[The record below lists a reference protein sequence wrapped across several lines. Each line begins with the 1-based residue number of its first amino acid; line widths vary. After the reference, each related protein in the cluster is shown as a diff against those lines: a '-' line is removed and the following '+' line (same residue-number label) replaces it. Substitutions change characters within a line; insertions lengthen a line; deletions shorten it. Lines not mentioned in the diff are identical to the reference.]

1 MVTDIGCTA
10 GGQKHMPGDSVCWD
24 DRVRNWDEEWL
35 SQLLEEA
42 LRLKEKFGEKPPKP
56 ARAKSAKT

>member
-1 MVTDIGCTA
+1 
-10 GGQKHMPGDSVCWD
+10 MPGDSVCWD